1 MDNTWGV
8 ICRKY
13 SRYEAQV
20 KARHNL
26 SASQSLPLASKCFLL
41 SSSSVLVFSKSKKRD
56 VGGEDEQVRAM
67 QRDSSTYCDEPKDV
81 DEYEAWIHS
90 FRIDDRYSLFL
101 SSSYVQDD
109 LKHH

>member
-1 MDNTWGV
+1 MACPFFKFCLVKCVSSNQEVGLKEVWTICGGV

-26 SASQSLPLASKCFLL
+26 LASQSLPLASKCFLL

-56 VGGEDEQVRAM
+56 VGGGG
-67 QRDSSTYCDEPKDV
+67 
-81 DEYEAWIHS
+81 
-90 FRIDDRYSLFL
+90 
-101 SSSYVQDD
+101 
-109 LKHH
+109 